1 MTSVKE
7 RTFPTLAAWR
17 DALGL
22 SQMEASRVLG
32 ISQTRYSRL
41 ERRIS
46 ATRGKTARRIWKQTG
61 VPVAVLVG
69 ADL

>member
-1 MTSVKE
+1 MASIKE
-7 RTFPTLAAWR
+7 RTYPTLAAWR

-22 SQMEASRVLG
+22 SQMEAARVLG

-41 ERRIS
+41 ERRV
-46 ATRGKTARRIWKQTG
+46 ANTRGKTARKIWRQTG
-61 VPVAVLVG
+61 VPVEVLVG

>member
-7 RTFPTLAAWR
+7 RSYPTLAAWR

-22 SQMEASRVLG
+22 TQMQASRVLD

-41 ERRIS
+41 ERRT
-46 ATRGKTARRIWKQTG
+46 ANTRGKTARRISKQTG
-61 VPVAVLVG
+61 VPVDVLVG